1 MAAVASLV
9 SMADCLSDYQ
19 QANGGIPLQ
28 REGEGVELGRM
39 NRKWRDFDN
48 IASVMTWQEMHWC
61 LASCSC
67 SLSQPCH
74 QYSAMARTQAQVNLA
89 GK

>member
-19 QANGGIPLQ
+19 QAHGGIPLMP
-28 REGEGVELGRM
+28 EKEEVELGRM

-48 IASVMTWQEMHWC
+48 IASVKQRRGRRTYVRIMNDN
-61 LASCSC
+61 LRVIVSVIK
-67 SLSQPCH
+67 
-74 QYSAMARTQAQVNLA
+74 QYGFRIRGN
-89 GK
+89 

>member
-19 QANGGIPLQ
+19 QANGGIPLLP
-28 REGEGVELGRM
+28 EKCEVELGRM

-48 IASVMTWQEMHWC
+48 IASVKQRRGRRTYVRIMNDN
-61 LASCSC
+61 LRVIVSVIK
-67 SLSQPCH
+67 
-74 QYSAMARTQAQVNLA
+74 QYGFRIRGN
-89 GK
+89 

>member
-19 QANGGIPLQ
+19 QANGGIPLMP
-28 REGEGVELGRM
+28 EKEEVELGRM

-48 IASVMTWQEMHWC
+48 IASVKQRRGRRTYVRIMNDN
-61 LASCSC
+61 LRVIVSVIK
-67 SLSQPCH
+67 
-74 QYSAMARTQAQVNLA
+74 QYGFRIRGN
-89 GK
+89 

>member
-19 QANGGIPLQ
+19 QANGGIPLL
-28 REGEGVELGRM
+28 REEEEVKLGRM

-48 IASVMTWQEMHWC
+48 IASFKQRRGRRAFVRIMNGN
-61 LASCSC
+61 LRLIFSAVK
-67 SLSQPCH
+67 
-74 QYSAMARTQAQVNLA
+74 QYRFRIRGN
-89 GK
+89 

>member
-19 QANGGIPLQ
+19 QVNGGIPLLP
-28 REGEGVELGRM
+28 EKEDVEPGRM

-48 IASVMTWQEMHWC
+48 IASVKQRRGRRAFVRIMNGN
-61 LASCSC
+61 LRLIVSVIK
-67 SLSQPCH
+67 
-74 QYSAMARTQAQVNLA
+74 QYGFRIRGN
-89 GK
+89 

>member
-19 QANGGIPLQ
+19 QANGGIPLL
-28 REGEGVELGRM
+28 REEEEVKLGRM

-48 IASVMTWQEMHWC
+48 IASVKQRRGRRAFVRIMNC
-61 LASCSC
+61 NLRLIVSVVK
-67 SLSQPCH
+67 
-74 QYSAMARTQAQVNLA
+74 QYKFRTRGN
-89 GK
+89 

>member
-19 QANGGIPLQ
+19 QANGGIPLMP
-28 REGEGVELGRM
+28 EKEEVELGRM

-48 IASVMTWQEMHWC
+48 IASVKQRRGRRAFVRIMNGNF
-61 LASCSC
+61 
-67 SLSQPCH
+67 SLIVSVIK
-74 QYSAMARTQAQVNLA
+74 QYRFRIRGN
-89 GK
+89 